1 MRSEE
6 DLTLCVSV
14 RYLMSSMKGD
24 NFMVLRSLTTSI
36 YPLHVRNSEEVN
48 AEGFRVLF
56 RAVKKGAGSFRN
68 FLSKLESAFAQFQ
81 GREITEAVKL
91 FHVYLIYAIYH
102 TPCPADNDATE
113 PSFLHTVTTS
123 VTLWRKLFLLLN
135 RVAHDR
141 TVWDPDE
148 AGAVYERVL
157 DLLGSSLSKV
167 MTHHSAEAQGFISA
181 LTRAGLFDAL
191 DVALPTFAS
200 THKEVTIRTCLLV
213 FSHAFSTRRLIEYY
227 SQIVYHC

>member
-14 RYLMSSMKGD
+14 RYWMSSMEGFD
-24 NFMVLRSLTTSI
+24 FMLLRHLTTSI
-36 YPLHVRNSEEVN
+36 YPQDVRNFDEAN

-56 RAVKKGAGSFRN
+56 RAVKKGAGSFRK

-81 GREITEAVKL
+81 GGEAREAVQL
-91 FHVYLIYAIYH
+91 LHVYLIYAIYH

-135 RVAHDR
+135 RAAHDR
-141 TVWDPDE
+141 RVWGPGE
-148 AGAVYERVL
+148 AGTVYEGVL
-157 DLLGSSLSKV
+157 ELLGISLSKV

-191 DVALPTFAS
+191 DVALPIFAS
-200 THKEVTIRTCLLV
+200 THKAITIRTCLLV
-213 FSHAFSTRRLIEYY
+213 FSHAFSTRRLSHYY
-227 SQIVYHC
+227 S